1 MKKSKM
7 IRPRPQEH
15 GPLRDREACAFV
27 PRLVPSSHFEAHH
40 RVAENGRVYLTMSIS
55 SWSLTQTVGVG
66 NTSRQPL
73 LTHPVGFPDVSD
85 T

>member
-27 PRLVPSSHFEAHH
+27 PLLVPSSHFEAHH
-40 RVAENGRVYLTMSIS
+40 RVAENGRV
-55 SWSLTQTVGVG
+55 
-66 NTSRQPL
+66 
-73 LTHPVGFPDVSD
+73 
-85 T
+85 